1 MLPPR
6 VQRDEPDAARPGQV
20 IGLRARHRYSR
31 LVTAWRVNAVLL
43 PAGGA
48 VEAGITARGQW
59 TSRPAAGAETLPGRF
74 ILPGLVDAHCHL
86 SVARA
91 DGGEPVALDPQ
102 AMRANVRQAH
112 AAGITAIRDTGSPGS
127 ATLQLLA
134 DQGAGLQVCGRFL
147 APEGRY
153 YPGLHV
159 PVPPEDLV
167 AAALAEVTAGA
178 TWIKVIADFPVLRPG
193 EPPSDPSPTYPLAD
207 IRRLV
212 EAVHGAGARVAAH
225 STTRYVTELI
235 AAGIDSVEHGTAL
248 DEADLVSLAARG
260 GAWTPTLCA
269 TIGPRPGED
278 PARRKQRL
286 ERGERLGFLLSR
298 AAGRGLTIM
307 TGTDVDGS
315 IPREVALLAEL
326 GLPPAAALAAASTAA
341 RQFLGFAALADGGPA
356 DLVSYHDDP
365 RDDPA
370 VLDHPAAVFMRG
382 TRIT

>member
-1 MLPPR
+1 
-6 VQRDEPDAARPGQV
+6 
-20 IGLRARHRYSR
+20 
-31 LVTAWRVNAVLL
+31 VTAWRVSAVLL
-43 PAGGA
+43 PAGDA
-48 VEAGITARGQW
+48 VEAGITAGGRW
-59 TSRPAAGAETLPGRF
+59 TPQPAAGAETLPGRF

-86 SVARA
+86 SVVRA
-91 DGGEPVALDPQ
+91 DGGEPAALDPQ

-127 ATLQLLA
+127 VTLQLLA
-134 DQGAGLQVCGRFL
+134 TGEGAGLQACGRFL
-147 APEGRY
+147 APAGRY

-159 PVPPEDLV
+159 PVAREDLV
-167 AAALAEVTAGA
+167 AAALAEVSAGA
-178 TWIKVIADFPVLRPG
+178 AWIKVIADFPVLRPG
-193 EPPSDPSPTYPLAD
+193 EPPSDPSPTYPLGD

-248 DEADLVSLAARG
+248 DEADIASLAARG

-278 PARRKQRL
+278 PARRRQRL
-286 ERGERLGFLLSR
+286 ERRERLGFLLSR

-307 TGTDVDGS
+307 TGTDVDGT

-326 GLPPAAALAAASTAA
+326 GLAPSAALAAASTAA
-341 RQFLGFAALADGGPA
+341 RQFLGFAGLADGEPA

-370 VLDHPAAVFMRG
+370 VLGHPAAVFMRG
-382 TRIT
+382 ARVT